1 MTVQLDSVDT
11 GIDLRNVR
19 MRFLFFET
27 FKFPEAVVTA
37 RLDPGMLEEL
47 ASRRRMTLPLAFDLD
62 LHGVSQSLQTDVVVT
77 LLTGDLVSVA
87 SSTPISIGAALFG
100 LTDGVTKLEEAA
112 SVSIIPSGSV
122 TFDFVFRRNDPNGH
136 AVAVAAPAEPAA
148 AAIETSGDFSSDEC
162 AGRFEIISRTGAVY
176 FASGSAVLDEESRPL
191 LDSVVAIVERC
202 PGLAILVAG
211 HTDSV
216 GPDELNQSLS
226 EARARAVTDF
236 LQNRGVPSARL
247 QSIGYGEQRPV
258 APNDSGWNRSRNRRI
273 EFLVAKNG

>member
-1 MTVQLDSVDT
+1 M
-11 GIDLRNVR
+11 
-19 MRFLFFET
+19 
-27 FKFPEAVVTA
+27 KFPEAVVTA

-122 TFDFVFRRNDPNGH
+122 TFDFVFRRNDPTGH

-211 HTDSV
+211 HTNSV

-258 APNDSGWNRSRNRRI
+258 APNNSGWNRSRNRRI